1 MTDMSFKLNESKTEL
16 LKIIGKER
24 SAVLLEFYVRKQR
37 DYKEG
42 IDSTNGN
49 NEAVLRKNIK
59 INIKDSLNTIE
70 DKDRKQNIIKL

>member
-70 DKDRKQNIIKL
+70 DKDRKQNIINL

>member
-49 NEAVLRKNIK
+49 NEAVLHY
-59 INIKDSLNTIE
+59 
-70 DKDRKQNIIKL
+70 